1 MSLKISPY
9 GYGNTNANTVEE
21 ARQDNQY
28 ISNSYDLI
36 TLRENAVTLTNKCEW
51 KQQLYSERWAII
63 KQTQQTRFLFGV
75 SQIAFKNTFDNVYSG
90 NNIFTMQFQR
100 TDIPAQPIIPLS
112 VNLGNYQYQTIAALM
127 TELDTALTA
136 EIVGTPMA
144 TGSFTVALSGGLV
157 EIVFT
162 PPAGQT
168 WNIDVLNVAG
178 GEGTNIE
185 RSCYGLFGL
194 TFAYSGITS
203 DTITASVLYNLWS
216 GLDIV
221 YLTCDAVRW
230 PFQFIT
236 QANNTNIINNIQ
248 VIVAFPLE
256 PVFDQYQILKYDQIE
271 YKETFAFPFGKQVTF
286 SLVDKFGNI
295 LSPYLGVYNFNA
307 TMRTQLLD
315 AQDGAGQ

>member
-28 ISNSYDLI
+28 ISNSYDLKTI
-36 TLRENAVTLTNKCEW
+36 KANILSLVETCKW

-75 SQIAFKNTFDNVYSG
+75 SQITLKNTFNNVYSG
-90 NNIFTMQFQR
+90 NNIFTIRFQR
-100 TDIPAQPIIPLS
+100 DDIPAQPIIQLS
-112 VNLGNYQYQTIAALM
+112 VNLGDNLYRTIADLM
-127 TELDTALTA
+127 TALDTALTA
-136 EIVGTPMA
+136 AIVGTPMA
-144 TGSFTVALSGGLV
+144 TGSFSVALSGGFV
-157 EIVFT
+157 QIVFI
-162 PPAGQT
+162 PPGGQT
-168 WNIDVLNVAG
+168 WAIDILQ
-178 GEGTNIE
+178 EGTNIE
-185 RSCYGLFGL
+185 QNCYGLFGI
-194 TFAYSGITS
+194 TFSYNGLSS
-203 DTITASVLYNLWS
+203 DRILALVPYNLWY

-230 PFQFIT
+230 PFQFLT
-236 QANNTNIINNIQ
+236 QTNNTNVINNIQ
-248 VIVAFPLE
+248 VLVSFPLE
-256 PVFDQYQILKYDQIE
+256 PVFDQYQIIKYDQIE

-295 LSPYLGVYNFNA
+295 LSADYGAYNFNA
-307 TMRTQLLD
+307 TLRTQLLD